1 MMEHL
6 DELRS
11 RLIIS
16 GLAFLAF
23 SVVAF
28 VLFGPIS
35 DFLLRPLCS
44 LPPERLGPQG
54 CRLPVTGVTEP
65 FTVRLKVT
73 ALTALVFSAPF
84 WLYQLWAFVTPGLTS
99 GEKRYALPFVVS
111 SVGFF
116 ALGSTFAY
124 LTLPI
129 GLRVL
134 IRLGGP
140 NIVPFFTASE
150 YINFVG
156 LVVIVFGITFELPLI
171 LFFLGLV
178 GLVTVEQLQRFRK
191 GALVG
196 IALLAAVVTPSQD
209 PYTMLIMAGPIYLL
223 YEGTIF
229 TLRAVNRRRER
240 NARNTV

>member
-11 RLIIS
+11 RLIVS
-16 GLAFLAF
+16 AVAFLAF
-23 SVVAF
+23 SAVAF
-28 VLFGPIS
+28 MLFGPIG

-44 LPPERLGPQG
+44 LPPESLGPQG

-73 ALTALVFSAPF
+73 ALAALVMSAPF
-84 WLYQLWAFVTPGLTS
+84 WLYQLWAFVTPGLTA

-111 SVGFF
+111 SVAFF
-116 ALGSTFAY
+116 ALGSAFAY
-124 LTLPI
+124 LTMPI

-134 IRLGGP
+134 IRLGGE

-156 LVVIVFGITFELPLI
+156 LVIIVFGVTFELPLI
-171 LFFLGLV
+171 LFFLGLAGV
-178 GLVTVEQLQRFRK
+178 VRVEQLVRFRR
-191 GALVG
+191 GAIVG
-196 IALLAAVVTPSQD
+196 IAVLAAVVTPSQD

-223 YEGTIF
+223 YEATIF
-229 TLRAVNRRRER
+229 GLRAVRRRREGGGR
-240 NARNTV
+240 

>member
-1 MMEHL
+1 MTMMEHL

-11 RLIIS
+11 RLILSTI
-16 GLAFLAF
+16 AFLAF
-23 SVVAF
+23 SVIAF
-28 VLFGPIS
+28 VLFDPIT

-73 ALTALVFSAPF
+73 ALTALVFSAPL
-84 WLYQLWAFVTPGLTS
+84 WLYQLWAFVTPGLTVR
-99 GEKRYALPFVVS
+99 EKRYALPFVVS

-124 LTLPI
+124 LTLPL
-129 GLRVL
+129 GLQVL
-134 IRLGGP
+134 IRLGGE
-140 NIVPFFTASE
+140 NIVPFFTAAE

-156 LVVIVFGITFELPLI
+156 LVVIVFGITFELPLV
-171 LFFLGLV
+171 LFFLGLAGV
-178 GLVTVEQLQRFRK
+178 IGVEQLQRFRR
-191 GALVG
+191 GAIVG

-223 YEGTIF
+223 YEGTILA
-229 TLRAVNRRRER
+229 LRAVNRRR
-240 NARNTV
+240 ARDVR